1 MAKTV
6 KNPETEEKQ
15 LQGQDLDLE
24 KGQEGQVRQNGTD
37 AEQAPEQEPIVE
49 TKDGQKPEAKA
60 GKAYA
65 EKAAQIAKNYKVK
78 TVWGTV
84 DGRRWATSEDNLNR
98 LPKGVEV
105 EVYTFN

>member
-15 LQGQDLDLE
+15 LQGQ
-24 KGQEGQVRQNGTD
+24 EG
-37 AEQAPEQEPIVE
+37 QAPEQEPIVE

-60 GKAYA
+60 EKAYA

-78 TVWGTV
+78 KVWGTV
-84 DGRRWATSEDNLNR
+84 DGRRWATSEDNLNKM
-98 LPKGVEV
+98 PKGVEV
-105 EVYTFN
+105 EVYVFD